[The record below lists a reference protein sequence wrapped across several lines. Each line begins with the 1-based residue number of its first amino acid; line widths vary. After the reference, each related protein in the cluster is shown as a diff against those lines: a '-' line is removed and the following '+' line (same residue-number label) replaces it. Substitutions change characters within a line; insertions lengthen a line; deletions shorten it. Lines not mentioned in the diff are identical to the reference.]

1 MEDMEHLAHAELA
14 EKLKDAME
22 RRKWDSDTSTA
33 IPIAVTAS
41 NNSLCASSLESVW
54 EEVQQEEGRVE
65 GVDTA
70 VLRILRVYRVD
81 TGLYRCR
88 INYKGCTVVS
98 EPATLT
104 VIEDGTYVL
113 QFHNVLLKMKCISI
127 SL

>member
-1 MEDMEHLAHAELA
+1 MEDTEHLAHAELA

-22 RRKWDSDTSTA
+22 RRRLDSDASMTS
-33 IPIAVTAS
+33 PIAIAS
-41 NNSLCASSLESVW
+41 YNSVCASSESVW

-70 VLRILRVYRVD
+70 VLRILRVYRAD
-81 TGLYRCR
+81 SGLYRCR

-104 VIEDGTYVL
+104 TIEDGMHCSFIAVA
-113 QFHNVLLKMKCISI
+113 
-127 SL
+127 